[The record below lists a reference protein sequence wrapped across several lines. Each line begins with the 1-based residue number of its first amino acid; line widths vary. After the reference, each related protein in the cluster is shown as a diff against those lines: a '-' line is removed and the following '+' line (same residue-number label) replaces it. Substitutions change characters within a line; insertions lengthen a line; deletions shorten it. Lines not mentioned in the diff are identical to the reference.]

1 MPFDIQCFWK
11 KNEWHSPL
19 IGPAAEPTGSETW
32 AQIRASSDKAN
43 RRTQGNAT
51 MWPVTALS
59 VC

>member
-1 MPFDIQCFWK
+1 MFLE

>member
-1 MPFDIQCFWK
+1 MAFAFDRPSRRTDRFG
-11 KNEWHSPL
+11 NV
-19 IGPAAEPTGSETW
+19 GSN
-32 AQIRASSDKAN
+32 QGYSSDKAN